1 MSGIDLN
8 AILQIV
14 SILAIPVVFA
24 ITLHEVAHGWA
35 AKQLGD
41 PTAYK
46 LGRLSLNPLRHVDPI
61 GTVVVP
67 LGLAFMTGGQWYFG
81 WAKPVPVQYS
91 NLRNQRRDLVL
102 VAAAGPGANL
112 VMATAWTL
120 AYIVSVMLGAGAIV
134 AGAPADDWIIRVC
147 TAGIYFNCLLMVFNL
162 LPVPPLDGSKVL
174 AGLLPPRGA
183 EVIHRIEPF
192 GLIIVLLLMLP
203 PIAVLWTV
211 MEPIMR
217 FFMDFFFGAIRDLT

>member
-1 MSGIDLN
+1 MSGIDFN

-61 GTVVVP
+61 GTVIVP

-112 VMATAWTL
+112 VMATGWTL
-120 AYIVSVMLGAGAIV
+120 AYIVSVLLGAAAVV
-134 AGAPADDWIIRVC
+134 AGAPDDDWIIRVC

-203 PIAVLWTV
+203 PIAILWTV
-211 MEPIMR
+211 MEPLMR
-217 FFMDFFFGAIRDLT
+217 FFLDFFFGAIRDLT

>member
-1 MSGIDLN
+1 MPGIDIN
-8 AILQIV
+8 AVLQIV

-46 LGRLSLNPLRHVDPI
+46 LGRLSLNPLKHVDPI
-61 GTVVVP
+61 GTIVVP
-67 LGLAFMTGGQWYFG
+67 LGLAFMTQGQWYFG

-120 AYIVSVMLGAGAIV
+120 AYVVSIFLGAAAVV
-134 AGAPADDWIIRVC
+134 AGAPEDDWIIRVC

-203 PIAVLWTV
+203 PIAILWTV
-211 MEPIMR
+211 MEPLMR
-217 FFMDFFFGAIRDLT
+217 FFMDFFYGAIRDLT

>member
-1 MSGIDLN
+1 MSGIDFN

-14 SILAIPVVFA
+14 SILGIPVVFA

-46 LGRLSLNPLRHVDPI
+46 LGRLSLNPLKHVDPI
-61 GTVVVP
+61 GTLVVP

-120 AYIVSVMLGAGAIV
+120 AYVVAVMLGAGAII

-203 PIAVLWTV
+203 PIAILWTV

>member
-8 AILQIV
+8 AVLQIV
-14 SILAIPVVFA
+14 SILGIPVVFA

-41 PTAYK
+41 PTAEK
-46 LGRLSLNPLRHVDPI
+46 LGRLSLNPLKHVDPI
-61 GTVVVP
+61 GTVIVP

-81 WAKPVPVQYS
+81 WAKPVPVAFE
-91 NLRNQRRDLVL
+91 NLRNPRRDMVL

-120 AYIVSVMLGAGAIV
+120 GYIVAILLGAAAVI
-134 AGAPADDWIIRVC
+134 AGAPQDDWIIRVC

-162 LPVPPLDGSKVL
+162 LPIPPLDGSKVL
-174 AGLLPPRGA
+174 AAFLPPSAA
-183 EVIHRIEPF
+183 EAFHRIGPF
-192 GLIIVLLLMLP
+192 GFIILILLMAP
-203 PIAVLWTV
+203 PIAILWTV
-211 MEPIMR
+211 MEPFMR
-217 FFMDFFFGAIRDLT
+217 FFMDFFYAAIRDLT

>member
-1 MSGIDLN
+1 MSGIDFN
-8 AILQIV
+8 AIFQIV

-120 AYIVSVMLGAGAIV
+120 AYIVSVLLGAGAIV
-134 AGAPADDWIIRVC
+134 AGAPQDDWIIRVC

-203 PIAVLWTV
+203 PIAILWTV

>member
-1 MSGIDLN
+1 MPGIDIN
-8 AILQIV
+8 AVLQIV

-112 VMATAWTL
+112 IMATAWTL
-120 AYIVSVMLGAGAIV
+120 AYVVSVLLGAGAVV
-134 AGAPADDWIIRVC
+134 AGAPSDDWIIRVC

-203 PIAVLWTV
+203 PLAILWTV
-211 MEPIMR
+211 MEPLMR
-217 FFMDFFFGAIRDLT
+217 FFMDFFYGAIRDLT

>member
-1 MSGIDLN
+1 MFDLN
-8 AILQIV
+8 AFLEV
-14 SILAIPVVFA
+14 ARILAIPVVLA

-41 PTAYK
+41 PTAEK
-46 LGRLSLNPLRHVDPI
+46 LGRLSLNPLKHVDPI
-61 GTVVVP
+61 GTIVVP
-67 LGLAFMTGGQWYFG
+67 LGLALLTNFQWYFG

-91 NLRNQRRDLVL
+91 NLRNPKRDMVL
-102 VAAAGPGANL
+102 VAAAGPGANF

-120 AYIVSVMLGAGAIV
+120 VYVAAVLLGSNAVM
-134 AGAPADDWIIRVC
+134 AGAPQNDWIINVC

-162 LPVPPLDGSKVL
+162 LPIPPLDGSKVL

-183 EVIHRIEPF
+183 EFIHRLEPF

-203 PIAVLWTV
+203 PLAILWTV
-211 MEPIMR
+211 LEPGMR
-217 FFMDFFFGAIRDLT
+217 FFMDFFYSAIRDLI

>member
-1 MSGIDLN
+1 MSGIDIN

-112 VMATAWTL
+112 IMATAWTL
-120 AYIVSVMLGAGAIV
+120 AYVVSVLLGAGAVV
-134 AGAPADDWIIRVC
+134 AGAPSDDWIIRVC

-203 PIAVLWTV
+203 PLAILWTV
-211 MEPIMR
+211 MEPLMR
-217 FFMDFFFGAIRDLT
+217 FFMDFFYGAIRDLT